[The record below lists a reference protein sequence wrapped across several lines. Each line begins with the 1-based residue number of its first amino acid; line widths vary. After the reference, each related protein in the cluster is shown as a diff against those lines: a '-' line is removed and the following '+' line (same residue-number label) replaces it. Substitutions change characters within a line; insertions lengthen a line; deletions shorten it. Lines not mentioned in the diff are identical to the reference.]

1 MGALAAS
8 PWTIWGIAAL
18 TAAGVVLRPFAWPEF
33 IWAVTGAGLV
43 TALGVLPPADALAG
57 VLKGTDV
64 YLFLIGMMLLAELAR
79 QEGLFDW
86 LAARAAVLANGSAT
100 RLFALVFAVG
110 TVVTVFLSN
119 DATAVVLTPAV
130 AAVVRTAEA
139 KEPLPYLFICA
150 FIANAAS
157 FVLPISNPANLVI
170 YGSHMPPLLHWL
182 PMYALPSVLSI
193 VATYGVLRWTQRK
206 RLREPVA
213 SGIEVPPLTL
223 SGKLAAAGI
232 AATAVVLLAA
242 SGFDVQ
248 LGLPTFLAGAATAI
262 VVLIPSRS
270 GPVEVVKGI
279 SWGVLPLVAG
289 LFVLVEALGK
299 TGVTADL
306 AALLG
311 DLVRWSATGAAWVAG
326 AVLAVGCNLVNNLP
340 AGLLAGRV
348 AEAAAVP
355 EPVRAAVLIGVD
367 LGPNLSVT
375 GSLATILWLTAL
387 RREGL
392 RVSAWSFLKLGA
404 LAMPPA
410 LLLAIAGAFGVSF
423 LEGGLSMKGLGAVWL
438 YPVILIA
445 GVLQAW
451 GPPMNGALR
460 NALTNPWLAS
470 LVSFLPIVALLGVML
485 VCMPRPL
492 PTVEGV
498 SGMPWWAP
506 LGGLAGAFAVIAGL
520 LFVDKVGAAAF
531 AGLTITANILMS
543 LAIDQFG
550 LFGMPVHHLGI
561 WRVVG
566 GALMVGGIALVA
578 LF

>member
-1 MGALAAS
+1 MGAP
-8 PWTIWGIAAL
+8 PWTVWGIAAAA
-18 TAAGVVLRPFAWPEF
+18 TAGVILRPFAWPEF
-33 IWAVTGAGLV
+33 IWALTGAAVLVGLG
-43 TALGVLPPADALAG
+43 LLPAADALAG

-86 LAARAAVLANGSAT
+86 LAARAAVLASGSPT
-100 RLFALVFAVG
+100 RLFALIFAVG

-139 KEPLPYLFICA
+139 TEPLAYLFTCA

-170 YGSHMPPLLHWL
+170 YGSHMPPLLQWL

-193 VATYGVLRWTQRK
+193 AATYAVLRWTQRK

-213 SGIEVPPLTL
+213 SGIAVPKLTV

-232 AATAVVLLAA
+232 AATAVVLLVSSA
-242 SGFDVQ
+242 FDIQ
-248 LGLPTFLAGAATAI
+248 LGLPTFLAGAASA
-262 VVLIPSRS
+262 VLVLIPSRS

-299 TGVTADL
+299 TGVTGDL

-326 AVLAVGCNLVNNLP
+326 SVLAFGCNLVNNLP

-348 AEAAAVP
+348 VEAAGVP

-375 GSLATILWLTAL
+375 GSLATILWLLAL
-387 RREGL
+387 RREGQD
-392 RVSAWSFLKLGA
+392 VSAWKFLLVGSIV
-404 LAMPPA
+404 MPPA
-410 LLLAIAGAFGVSF
+410 LLAALASF
-423 LEGGLSMKGLGAVWL
+423 VWL
-438 YPVILIA
+438 
-445 GVLQAW
+445 
-451 GPPMNGALR
+451 ALR
-460 NALTNPWLAS
+460 
-470 LVSFLPIVALLGVML
+470 
-485 VCMPRPL
+485 
-492 PTVEGV
+492 
-498 SGMPWWAP
+498 
-506 LGGLAGAFAVIAGL
+506 
-520 LFVDKVGAAAF
+520 
-531 AGLTITANILMS
+531 
-543 LAIDQFG
+543 
-550 LFGMPVHHLGI
+550 
-561 WRVVG
+561 
-566 GALMVGGIALVA
+566 
-578 LF
+578 